1 MLRLEWGVTENK
13 HGKSFF
19 PVTKI
24 LYIEIMV
31 RVAQLEFMKNC
42 WLVHLPWAYA
52 NYTSIKL
59 PKPFPKD
66 F

>member
-1 MLRLEWGVTENK
+1 MEQKRLRMDGG
-13 HGKSFF
+13 HGK
-19 PVTKI
+19 KK
-24 LYIEIMV
+24 YIEIMV
-31 RVAQLEFMKNC
+31 RVAQLDEFIKNF

-52 NYTSIKL
+52 NYTSINL